1 MRLGLRTK
9 MMVILGLLG
18 FTSILNFGALVVTE
32 RNASKHLSWVLHT
45 QDVIRQGEA
54 FLGHMRDAETGQ
66 RGFLLTN
73 LPKYLAPYDTGVK
86 NARADLAALR
96 TLTRDNPRQQKRL
109 NSVQRL
115 MDEKL
120 TELAD
125 TIQLAQGGGLDSALV
140 IVKTDA
146 GRRAMDILRGE
157 MQEFKAEES
166 RLLRLRQSELAASQR
181 NTRILFAMEALLLLS
196 LITFIG
202 FHIQKY
208 LVSPIL
214 KLTENARRMAAGEGV
229 EKISVVNRDEV
240 GELVEGFEKMHRQVQ
255 SRTES
260 LSQARQ
266 EAESANVAKS
276 EFLAMMS
283 HDLRTPLNAIIGFSD
298 MIKSGVYGPIGDP
311 RYSEYLEDINK
322 SGMLLLSLINVVLD
336 LAKIEAGKFE
346 LLEERVDL
354 QSFLLSSVELIS
366 LQARERQI
374 DLTFHAQE
382 DFPNLQCDPRTLAQ
396 IVNNLLS
403 NVIKFTEANGS
414 VTVSTLAAQDGAI
427 LIRVE
432 DSGIGMDED
441 GIKRALEPFGRVDS
455 ALTRSQEGTGLGLHV
470 SKLLIERQGGSLDI
484 ESSPGEGTTVTARF
498 PPERA
503 LAIGQNALAG

>member
-1 MRLGLRTK
+1 
-9 MMVILGLLG
+9 
-18 FTSILNFGALVVTE
+18 
-32 RNASKHLSWVLHT
+32 
-45 QDVIRQGEA
+45 
-54 FLGHMRDAETGQ
+54 
-66 RGFLLTN
+66 
-73 LPKYLAPYDTGVK
+73 
-86 NARADLAALR
+86 
-96 TLTRDNPRQQKRL
+96 
-109 NSVQRL
+109 

-181 NTRILFAMEALLLLS
+181 NTRILF
-196 LITFIG
+196 
-202 FHIQKY
+202 
-208 LVSPIL
+208 
-214 KLTENARRMAAGEGV
+214 
-229 EKISVVNRDEV
+229 
-240 GELVEGFEKMHRQVQ
+240 
-255 SRTES
+255 
-260 LSQARQ
+260 
-266 EAESANVAKS
+266 
-276 EFLAMMS
+276 
-283 HDLRTPLNAIIGFSD
+283 
-298 MIKSGVYGPIGDP
+298 GDP

-396 IVNNLLS
+396 IINNLLS
-403 NVIKFTEANGS
+403 NAIKFTEANGS